1 MESKPVLLQLCPF
14 AADLEQ
20 RLTRRFE
27 VHRWFEETDPAG
39 WLARYGSTVRAVAT
53 GGHMGISNDLMA
65 ALPALGIVAING
77 VGFDKV
83 DLDTARA
90 RGVRVTTTPDVLTDD
105 VADLAVGL
113 IIAQFRAI
121 PAGDAHVRQGAW
133 PAGDRPLGRKVTGA
147 RFGIFG
153 LGRIGLAIARRLA
166 PFGAIAYM
174 DQVEKPEPYR
184 FVPSLV
190 DLARESDVLILA
202 SAANASTFNIVDAE
216 VIEALGP
223 DGVLVNVARGS
234 LVDEEALIAA
244 LTNGT
249 IAGAALD
256 VFAREPDVPER
267 LRGCDRVVMTP
278 HIASGTRE
286 TRRNMA
292 NIVVGNVEAFL
303 DGGQLTGALV

>member
-1 MESKPVLLQLCPF
+1 MENKPVLLQLCPF

-27 VHRWFEETDPAG
+27 VHRWFEEADPDT
-39 WLARYGSTVRAVAT
+39 WLVHHAPTVRAVAT
-53 GGHMGISNDLMA
+53 GGHIGISNDLMA

-83 DLDTARA
+83 DLETARA

-121 PAGDAHVRQGAW
+121 PAGDSHVREGAW
-133 PAGDRPLGRKVTGA
+133 PARDRPLGRKVTGA
-147 RFGIFG
+147 QFGIFG

-166 PFGAIAYM
+166 PFGPVAYT

-184 FVPSLV
+184 FVPSLT

-202 SAANASTFNIVDAE
+202 SAANASTFNIVDAA
-216 VIEALGP
+216 VFEALGP
-223 DGVLVNVARGS
+223 DGVVVNVARGS

-244 LTNGT
+244 LANGT
-249 IAGAALD
+249 IRGAALD
-256 VFAREPDVPER
+256 VFAQEPNVPEG
-267 LRGCDRVVMTP
+267 LRRSDRVVLTP

-292 NIVVGNVEAFL
+292 DIVVGNVEAFL
-303 DGGQLTGALV
+303 DGGQLIGALV